1 MIISINAEKAFDK
14 IQHSL
19 IIRTLRNIEIKRNFL
34 NLINVQ
40 LIFHHECLNVSPIKT
55 GSKGRMSAFTT
66 IIQLLG
72 GAPREEKAVK
82 DIEIGK
88 ETKFSLFVDDTLV
101 YAKNPQE
108 FTYVF
113 SSSLS

>member
-1 MIISINAEKAFDK
+1 MFP
-14 IQHSL
+14 
-19 IIRTLRNIEIKRNFL
+19 
-34 NLINVQ
+34 
-40 LIFHHECLNVSPIKT
+40 PIKI
-55 GSKGRMSAFTT
+55 GNKGRMSAFTT

-72 GAPREEKAVK
+72 GAPREEKALK

-108 FTYVF
+108 LTYVF
-113 SSSLS
+113 SFSLSLKFQDTT